1 MRPVILCGG
10 SGSRLWPL
18 SNPRQFHKMFS
29 CSTMFQSTLLRLKSD
44 YMLPIIATSMQCES
58 LVMEE
63 LNVLQEYKVIFGL
76 VKIGTAVVLLILA
89 FLCDKNE
96 TMLILP
102 SIYFIDDLNN
112 FYASVEKASQLA
124 SELTLWLHL
133 E

>member
-1 MRPVILCGG
+1 
-10 SGSRLWPL
+10 
-18 SNPRQFHKMFS
+18 
-29 CSTMFQSTLLRLKSD
+29 MFQSTLLKLKSD

-89 FLCDKNE
+89 FLYDKNE

-133 E
+133 G